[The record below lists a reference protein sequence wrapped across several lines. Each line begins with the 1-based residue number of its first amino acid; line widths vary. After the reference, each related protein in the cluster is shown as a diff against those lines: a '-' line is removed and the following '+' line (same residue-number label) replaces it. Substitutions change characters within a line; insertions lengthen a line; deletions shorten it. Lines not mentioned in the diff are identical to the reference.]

1 MCRWTDSEKTYA
13 VMLTPGLVP
22 GQMNYTTMADMSD
35 DDFLYIIREELKR
48 GHEIRL
54 IVKPEDQG

>member
-1 MCRWTDSEKTYA
+1 MCRWTGRDDTYA

-22 GQMNYTTMADMSD
+22 GQMDHTTLADVSD
-35 DDFLYIIREELKR
+35 ADLLYFIREELKR

-54 IVKPEDQG
+54 IVKQEGQG